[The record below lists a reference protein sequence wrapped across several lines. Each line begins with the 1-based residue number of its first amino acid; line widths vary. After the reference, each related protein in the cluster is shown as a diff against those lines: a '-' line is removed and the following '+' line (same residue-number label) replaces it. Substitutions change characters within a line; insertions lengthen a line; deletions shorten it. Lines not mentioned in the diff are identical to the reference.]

1 MNILVIGRGGREH
14 TIAQKLAE
22 SSRVKHLY
30 VAPGNAGIR
39 NVAECVDIDEMNLT
53 ELVNFAVKKDIDLT
67 IVGPEAPLNA
77 GIANRL
83 MRAGLRVFAPTKEA
97 AIIEGSKDYAKTLM
111 KKYDIP
117 TAESATFKDVA
128 EAKAYIEEQ
137 GAPIVIKADG
147 LAAGKGVVVA
157 MTKEEAF
164 QAVDD
169 MLVSK
174 AFSDAGAKV
183 VIEEFLEG
191 REFSLMAIVHGEA
204 VYPLVTARD
213 HKRAFDND
221 LGPNTG
227 GMGAYAPVTDVSKS
241 DLTFAVDEI
250 VKKTARS
257 LVKEGRSFTGILY
270 AGLMLTEKGPKVIE
284 FNARFGDPETQVILP
299 LLKNDLVQ
307 VLDDV
312 LKDKNPVLKFSQEH
326 CLGVVIASDGYP
338 GSYEKGKALPDIET
352 NENQVVIHAGTKQTD
367 EGIVSDGGRVLLVG
381 TKAPTLDEARSQTYE
396 TCKVFEADEN
406 FFYRKDIGK

>member
-1 MNILVIGRGGREH
+1 
-14 TIAQKLAE
+14 
-22 SSRVKHLY
+22 
-30 VAPGNAGIR
+30 
-39 NVAECVDIDEMNLT
+39 
-53 ELVNFAVKKDIDLT
+53 
-67 IVGPEAPLNA
+67 
-77 GIANRL
+77 
-83 MRAGLRVFAPTKEA
+83 
-97 AIIEGSKDYAKTLM
+97 
-111 KKYDIP
+111 
-117 TAESATFKDVA
+117 
-128 EAKAYIEEQ
+128 
-137 GAPIVIKADG
+137 

-157 MTKEEAF
+157 MTKEAAF

-169 MLVSK
+169 MLVYK

-241 DLTFAVDEI
+241 DLTFAADEI